1 MIVHSNQ
8 STGQSV
14 VNSGA
19 FTGFD
24 PNTIF
29 SQDVTLGGGAGAEG
43 RGGDGTTVGMK
54 SSSDIEESNLT
65 GSGSGSGTGSMN
77 TSSAGGQLSFST
89 SSNAVDQSSTYS
101 LNLGSGMV
109 SKGGIFNGLNQV
121 QGPTSVLGQNQ
132 NLNQSQ
138 SKSQNQILGETDG
151 GVALLSPTVESEI
164 RETTVLSLKRK
175 VDEICH
181 SIN

>member
-1 MIVHSNQ
+1 M
-8 STGQSV
+8 
-14 VNSGA
+14 
-19 FTGFD
+19 
-24 PNTIF
+24 
-29 SQDVTLGGGAGAEG
+29 TLGGGAGAEG

-65 GSGSGSGTGSMN
+65 GSGSGTGSMN

-121 QGPTSVLGQNQ
+121 QGPTSILGQNQ
-132 NLNQSQ
+132 NLNPSQ

-164 RETTVLSLKRK
+164 RETTALSLKRK
-175 VDEICH
+175 VDEICN

>member
-29 SQDVTLGGGAGAEG
+29 PQDVTLGGGAGG

-54 SSSDIEESNLT
+54 SSSDIEESNMT
-65 GSGSGSGTGSMN
+65 GSGSGTGSMN
-77 TSSAGGQLSFST
+77 TSTAGGQLSFST

-138 SKSQNQILGETDG
+138 SRSQNQILGETDG

-175 VDEICH
+175 VDEICDG
-181 SIN
+181 IN

>member
-1 MIVHSNQ
+1 MIFHSNQ

-29 SQDVTLGGGAGAEG
+29 PQDVTLGGAGAEG

-121 QGPTSVLGQNQ
+121 QGPTSILGQNQ

-138 SKSQNQILGETDG
+138 SKSQNQISGETDG
-151 GVALLSPTVESEI
+151 GVALLSPAVESEI

-175 VDEICH
+175 VDEICD

>member
-29 SQDVTLGGGAGAEG
+29 SQDVTLGGA
-43 RGGDGTTVGMK
+43 GDGTTVGMK
-54 SSSDIEESNLT
+54 SSSDIEESNLA
-65 GSGSGSGTGSMN
+65 GSGPGTGSMN
-77 TSSAGGQLSFST
+77 TSTAGGQLSFST

-101 LNLGSGMV
+101 MNLGSGMV

-138 SKSQNQILGETDG
+138 SKSQNQIL
-151 GVALLSPTVESEI
+151 EI
-164 RETTVLSLKRK
+164 GRAHV
-175 VDEICH
+175 
-181 SIN
+181 

>member
-1 MIVHSNQ
+1 M
-8 STGQSV
+8 
-14 VNSGA
+14 
-19 FTGFD
+19 
-24 PNTIF
+24 
-29 SQDVTLGGGAGAEG
+29 TLGGAGG
-43 RGGDGTTVGMK
+43 GGGGGGDGTTVGMK

-121 QGPTSVLGQNQ
+121 QGPTSILGQNQ
-132 NLNQSQ
+132 NLNPSQ

-151 GVALLSPTVESEI
+151 GVALLSPIVESEI
-164 RETTVLSLKRK
+164 RETTALSLKRK
-175 VDEICH
+175 VDEICD